1 MRGIN
6 KAIVAVMI
14 ALAVITFA
22 AAALVTIVPLRSSA
36 AGVVTSADPDSDIVT
51 YRGETYAAADFI
63 RSVARSEAS
72 VQSAS
77 VTQDDPIV
85 GMIPKEKFTTENSSL
100 EIGDEWGYYI
110 MTEKDTMDVDGDSY
124 LRSYVTT
131 FDISENRNSANG
143 TIDLSVSV
151 ESQDMYV
158 TVMGTS
164 CSARIPL
171 AEHDFNSYDIVNY
184 TRTGSSPLVVRYGEN
199 PRFYLRDMSFAM
211 SLYNENELNYGDSGY
226 MASDDLGSYF
236 VNLDYGYDGSV
247 WQKDGVD
254 AGSDVIEPIVDLV
267 IDIFLGQVLKI
278 EPLRTILEI
287 GGYIYDGIKIVNDIV
302 EAETEY
308 VVDENKEITCTAYSA
323 NRDDQIAHYGNLI
336 RSAAIT
342 VNAQEDK
349 QLWFGTGDHAEARFQ
364 IGHSAL
370 NDEADWYTRILKE
383 AAFSVVDKKDGSY
396 VASGVDTSTGYLRSP
411 VYKEL
416 SLGAEEQGYVLE
428 NGTDFF
434 TYTPEYDGRYVL
446 DITGGTGYNETN
458 ASVSVTD
465 ESGDIVSRQSGG
477 IYELET
483 DETYKIRV
491 SHSGTGARFGVSL
504 DAETLPSSL
513 TVGAGKTV
521 LVSLGYLD
529 GEVSTLSTGSNDV
542 VIGGIYRLSGGE
554 LDLLEEYGDTSSVT
568 YAWDSEQHGN
578 YYVTLENTSSSS
590 RTAQL
595 TMADIPSVSVGSDGS
610 AETTVTFDGEHYSY
624 IRFTDLP
631 AGNYTLVVENVNS
644 CNFNLLDE
652 SFNNLQYDQY
662 GYNILGFS
670 VGNAQQVYVMAMVT
684 NTNTTNITLNKTENA
699 YKWIV
704 DGEILN
710 GTAYTIGQGDSFEL
724 ALMINDE
731 ITDITYYI
739 SPTERS
745 RYSVTTGYNYISIAA
760 NSFVDGQS
768 FTVLAL
774 YDGIEH
780 YPFSLQVTP
789 TIKYPFEGITIDS
802 INNQNNITIK
812 WENVNNLDSFIL
824 TIPGTSFSTT
834 ITVSEYPDSKY
845 TIWGSRLPSKM
856 PIMTFAITTV
866 NYNWYN
872 VELRDYEKYPI
883 ETNLSYTFNYYYGG
897 GTGTQTNPYIISEGR
912 HFGNIGKLTG
922 SNIYYSLEN
931 DITVLALH
939 SNVDLHGIFEGN
951 ENKITWSYFWT
962 ASDVYEDNDPL
973 GNGGYAVPN
982 YQGLFGTNYG
992 IIKNLDVGVDFD
1004 GDPSF
1009 NFSIRQY
1016 LGGIAGRNI
1025 GTIQYC
1031 SISGDINS
1039 NMNKHV
1045 LGGIAGYNSGVV
1057 ANCYNTSC
1065 EIRGAYV
1072 IGGLVGYNVGSG
1084 TVSSGRV
1091 NRVDFTLHN
1100 APYWNSA
1107 DADINAIGGAV
1118 GINDGKVIS
1127 CHVGSDSYGGY
1138 LRFEDMDA
1146 QTRPY
1151 AGEVIGAQK
1160 RTGASMT
1167 NCVDSGMAILD
1178 SDLASAQRK
1187 NINKAGGGLIGNIY

>member
-1 MRGIN
+1 MKRT
-6 KAIVAVMI
+6 KAIAVTVMI

-22 AAALVTIVPLRSSA
+22 AAALVTVAPMRASA
-36 AGVVTSADPDSDIVT
+36 TGVLTAADPDSDIVT

-110 MTEKDTMDVDGDSY
+110 MTEKDAMDVDGDSY

-131 FDISENRNSANG
+131 FDISETRDSANG

-158 TVMGTS
+158 TLIGSS

-226 MASDDLGSYF
+226 MASADLGSYF

-254 AGSDVIEPIVDLV
+254 VGSDIIEPVADLL

-287 GGYIYDGIKIVNDIV
+287 GGYIYDGIKIVNNVI

-349 QLWFGTGDHAEARFQ
+349 QLWYGTGDHAEARFQ

-383 AAFSVVDKKDGSY
+383 AAFSVIDKKDGSY

-428 NGTDFF
+428 NVTDFF

-446 DITGGTGYNETN
+446 DITGGTGYNEAN

-477 IYELET
+477 IYELEA

-624 IRFTDLP
+624 IRFTNLP
-631 AGNYTLVVENVNS
+631 AGNYVVTVEDDAGTLFSVYDSSMDMIPSTYGSGIAFFSIDNQTIIYIAINSHFTGVYSCVLNSSETAYQWVIDENVCSENTIKIPQGDRVELSLLVNGEVYNGRYEVIGDKERYLVEVFNNQEIYVGSNS
-644 CNFNLLDE
+644 CADGGYITIIAQIILDDI
-652 SFNNLQYDQY
+652 FIPKL
-662 GYNILGFS
+662 
-670 VGNAQQVYVMAMVT
+670 MV
-684 NTNTTNITLNKTENA
+684 I
-699 YKWIV
+699 
-704 DGEILN
+704 
-710 GTAYTIGQGDSFEL
+710 
-724 ALMINDE
+724 
-731 ITDITYYI
+731 
-739 SPTERS
+739 
-745 RYSVTTGYNYISIAA
+745 
-760 NSFVDGQS
+760 
-768 FTVLAL
+768 
-774 YDGIEH
+774 
-780 YPFSLQVTP
+780 P
-789 TIKYPFEGITIDS
+789 TIKHPFEGITVDAISD
-802 INNQNNITIK
+802 QNYITIA

-834 ITVSEYPDSKY
+834 ITVAEYPDSKY
-845 TIWGSRLPSKM
+845 TIWANSMPSNM
-856 PIMTFAITTV
+856 PVVTFAITEV
-866 NYNWYN
+866 YYDWENADKSL
-872 VELRDYEKYPI
+872 V
-883 ETNLSYTFNYYYGG
+883 ETNLSYSFDYYFNGG
-897 GTGTQTNPYIISEGR
+897 NGTNAAPYEINDERQFKNITEMGTGSE
-912 HFGNIGKLTG
+912 FD
-922 SNIYYSLEN
+922 IYYNLTSDLDLGDTYMGLSAFYGTLYGNNHTIKWDSRYIADDSIATLHALFLEN
-931 DITVLALH
+931 RGRIERIYVEFNFRAPTK
-939 SNVDLHGIFEGN
+939 SN
-951 ENKITWSYFWT
+951 S
-962 ASDVYEDNDPL
+962 
-973 GNGGYAVPN
+973 
-982 YQGLFGTNYG
+982 
-992 IIKNLDVGVDFD
+992 IIKYV
-1004 GDPSF
+1004 
-1009 NFSIRQY
+1009 
-1016 LGGIAGRNI
+1016 GGIAAKNY
-1025 GTIQYC
+1025 GTIYYC
-1031 SISGDINS
+1031 NVSGSVIDTS
-1039 NMNKHV
+1039 VSRHV
-1045 LGGIAGYNSGVV
+1045 IGGVAAYNAGSGWIYGTNVMG
-1057 ANCYNTSC
+1057 TFT
-1065 EIRGAYV
+1065 GTYV
-1072 IGGLVGYNVGSG
+1072 IGGV
-1084 TVSSGRV
+1084 
-1091 NRVDFTLHN
+1091 
-1100 APYWNSA
+1100 A
-1107 DADINAIGGAV
+1107 
-1118 GINDGKVIS
+1118 GINDGQINS
-1127 CHVGSDSYGGY
+1127 CYANCTLTLDVTSNYSAGRAAVGQIAGVNNNYLYGCNVGSDNSGY
-1138 LRFEDMDA
+1138 KIYLDIPSSL
-1146 QTRPY
+1146 RPY
-1151 AGEVIGAQK
+1151 VGSIVGAQSTSATDP
-1160 RTGASMT
+1160 R
-1167 NCVDSGMAILD
+1167 NCKDVGIRISTSGL
-1178 SDLASAQRK
+1178 SSAQK
-1187 NINKAGGGLIGNIY
+1187 TNIEKLSNGDIGNEFSGINWG

>member
-1 MRGIN
+1 MKRT
-6 KAIVAVMI
+6 KAIAVTVMI

-22 AAALVTIVPLRSSA
+22 AAALVMTVPFRASA
-36 AGVVTSADPDSDIVT
+36 SGTVTAADPDSDIVT
-51 YRGETYAAADFI
+51 YRGEAYAAAEFI

-131 FDISENRNSANG
+131 FDISETRNSANG

-151 ESQDMYV
+151 ESQDMYI
-158 TVMGTS
+158 TLIGSS

-254 AGSDVIEPIVDLV
+254 VGSDIIEPVADLL

-287 GGYIYDGIKIVNDIV
+287 GGYIYDGIKIVNDVI

-323 NRDDQIAHYGNLI
+323 NRDDQIAHYGNVI

-349 QLWFGTGDHAEARFQ
+349 QLWYGTGDHAEARFQ

-383 AAFSVVDKKDGSY
+383 AAFSVVDIKDGSY

-428 NGTDFF
+428 NGKDFF

-446 DITGGTGYNETN
+446 DITGGAGYNETN

-465 ESGDIVSRQSGG
+465 ESGDIVSRQNGG
-477 IYELET
+477 IYELEA
-483 DETYKIRV
+483 DETYKIQV

-504 DAETLPSSL
+504 DAETLPSSIAI
-513 TVGAGKTV
+513 GAGKTV
-521 LVSLGYLD
+521 LVSLGYID
-529 GEVSTLSTGSNDV
+529 GEVSTLSTGSSDV
-542 VIGGIYRLSGGE
+542 VIDGIYRLSGGE
-554 LDLLEEYGDTSSVT
+554 LDLLEEYGDTSNVT

-578 YYVTLENTSSSS
+578 YYVTLKNTSSSS

-631 AGNYTLVVENVNS
+631 AGNYVVTVEDDAGTLFSVYDSSMDMIPSTYGSGIAFFSIDNQTIIYIAINSHFTGVYSCVLNSSETAYQWVIDENVCSENTIKIPQGDRVELSLLVNGEVYNGRYEVIGDKERYLVEVFNNQEIYVGSNS
-644 CNFNLLDE
+644 CADGGYITIIAQIILDDI
-652 SFNNLQYDQY
+652 FIPKL
-662 GYNILGFS
+662 
-670 VGNAQQVYVMAMVT
+670 MV
-684 NTNTTNITLNKTENA
+684 I
-699 YKWIV
+699 
-704 DGEILN
+704 
-710 GTAYTIGQGDSFEL
+710 
-724 ALMINDE
+724 
-731 ITDITYYI
+731 
-739 SPTERS
+739 
-745 RYSVTTGYNYISIAA
+745 
-760 NSFVDGQS
+760 
-768 FTVLAL
+768 
-774 YDGIEH
+774 
-780 YPFSLQVTP
+780 P
-789 TIKYPFEGITIDS
+789 TIKHPFEGITVDAISD
-802 INNQNNITIK
+802 QNYITIA

-834 ITVSEYPDSKY
+834 ITVAEYPDSKY
-845 TIWGSRLPSKM
+845 TIWANSMPSNM
-856 PIMTFAITTV
+856 PVVTFAIKEV
-866 NYNWYN
+866 YYNWAKVGKSLVN
-872 VELRDYEKYPI
+872 TDL
-883 ETNLSYTFNYYYGG
+883 TYTFDYYFGG
-897 GTGTQTNPYIISEGR
+897 GSGTYSDMYVIDNAR
-912 HFGNIGKLTG
+912 HFHNMGILTG
-922 SNIYYSLEN
+922 SNIYYSLSGN
-931 DITVLALH
+931 ITVPSHL
-939 SNVDLHGIFEGN
+939 SNIKFYGKFYGN
-951 ENKITWSYFWT
+951 SHTITWEFWWSYDDT
-962 ASDVYEDNDPL
+962 YEEDKY
-973 GNGGYAVPN
+973 GNGYYAVPP
-982 YQGLFGTNYG
+982 YQGLFAENSGTVRD
-992 IIKNLDVGVDFD
+992 LRVSVDLSAEPTFD
-1004 GDPSF
+1004 I
-1009 NFSIRQY
+1009 NKREY
-1016 LGGIAGRNI
+1016 AGGIVGHNSGSVI
-1025 GTIQYC
+1025 DC
-1031 SISGDINS
+1031 SVTGSIDS
-1039 NMNKHV
+1039 NMNRLV
-1045 LGGIAGYNSGVV
+1045 LGGIVGYNTGTVDGC
-1057 ANCYNTSC
+1057 NNLSC
-1065 EIRGAYV
+1065 TIRGAYV
-1072 IGGLVGYNVGSG
+1072 IGGLVGENDG
-1084 TVSSGRV
+1084 TVSDGRV

-1107 DADINAIGGAV
+1107 NADINAIGGIA
-1118 GINDGKVIS
+1118 GINDSRVTN
-1127 CHVGSDSYGGY
+1127 CHVGSDSDGGY

-1178 SDLASAQRK
+1178 SDLTSAQRK
-1187 NINKAGGGLIGNIY
+1187 NINKAGGGLIGNTY

>member
-1 MRGIN
+1 MKRT
-6 KAIVAVMI
+6 KAIAVTVMI

-63 RSVARSEAS
+63 RLVARSEAS
-72 VQSAS
+72 VQSAV

-131 FDISENRNSANG
+131 FDISENRDSANG

-184 TRTGSSPLVVRYGEN
+184 TRTGSSPLVVLYGEN

-226 MASDDLGSYF
+226 MASADLGSYF

-254 AGSDVIEPIVDLV
+254 VGSDIIEPVADLL

-287 GGYIYDGIKIVNDIV
+287 GGYIYDGIKIVNNVI

-323 NRDDQIAHYGNLI
+323 NRDDQISHYGNLI

-349 QLWFGTGDHAEARFQ
+349 QLWYGTGDHAEARFQ

-370 NDEADWYTRILKE
+370 NDEADRYTRILKE

-446 DITGGTGYNETN
+446 DITGGTGYNEEN

-465 ESGDIVSRQSGG
+465 ESEDIVSRQSGG

-513 TVGAGKTV
+513 TVGAGKAV
-521 LVSLGYLD
+521 LVSLGYMD

-542 VIGGIYRLSGGE
+542 VIDGIYRLSGGE
-554 LDLLEEYGDTSSVT
+554 LDLLEEYGDTSSIT

-578 YYVTLENTSSSS
+578 YYVTLKNTSSSS

-631 AGNYTLVVENVNS
+631 AGVNCTLVLDDVSSGSFIV
-644 CNFNLLDE
+644 LDE
-652 SFNNLQYDQY
+652 AFNSINYNLY
-662 GYNILGFS
+662 GGNMIGFS
-670 VGNAQQVYVMAMVT
+670 TSHHSELYIGIQVRSYSGSYS
-684 NTNTTNITLNKTENA
+684 ITLNTLEDTF
-699 YKWIV
+699 KWSI
-704 DGEILN
+704 N
-710 GTAYTIGQGDSFEL
+710 GTVTDSTSYYLAQGDSVNVQL
-724 ALMINDE
+724 LING
-731 ITDITYYI
+731 TN
-739 SPTERS
+739 SNAP
-745 RYSVTTGYNYISIAA
+745 ISI
-760 NSFVDGQS
+760 NSEDIKKYSIYVENNVISIPQNAIVDNES
-768 FTVLAL
+768 FTVYAL
-774 YDGIEH
+774 YDGMEN
-780 YPFSLQVTP
+780 YLFSLNIIP
-789 TIKYPFEGITIDS
+789 TIKYPFAGISTHTIDDVNCITIE
-802 INNQNNITIK
+802 
-812 WENVNNLDSFIL
+812 WEAVNNLDSFVV
-824 TIPGTSFSTT
+824 TIPGTSFSLT
-834 ITVSEYPDSKY
+834 IDASLYPNNEYRILATSM
-845 TIWGSRLPSKM
+845 PSKM
-856 PIMTFAITTV
+856 PVVTFAITEV
-866 NYNWYN
+866 YYDWENADKSL
-872 VELRDYEKYPI
+872 V
-883 ETNLSYTFNYYYGG
+883 ETNLSYSFDYYFNGG
-897 GTGTQTNPYIISEGR
+897 NGTNAAPYEINDERQFKNITEMGTGSE
-912 HFGNIGKLTG
+912 FD
-922 SNIYYSLEN
+922 IYYNLTSDLDLGDYYMGLSAFYGTLYGNNHTIKWDSRYIADDSIATLHALFLEN
-931 DITVLALH
+931 RGRIERIYVEFNFRAPTK
-939 SNVDLHGIFEGN
+939 SN
-951 ENKITWSYFWT
+951 S
-962 ASDVYEDNDPL
+962 
-973 GNGGYAVPN
+973 
-982 YQGLFGTNYG
+982 
-992 IIKNLDVGVDFD
+992 IIKYV
-1004 GDPSF
+1004 
-1009 NFSIRQY
+1009 
-1016 LGGIAGRNI
+1016 GGIAAKNY
-1025 GTIQYC
+1025 GTIYYC
-1031 SISGDINS
+1031 NVSGSVIDTS
-1039 NMNKHV
+1039 VSRHV
-1045 LGGIAGYNSGVV
+1045 IGGVAAYNAGSGWIYGTNVMG
-1057 ANCYNTSC
+1057 TFT
-1065 EIRGAYV
+1065 GTYV
-1072 IGGLVGYNVGSG
+1072 IGGV
-1084 TVSSGRV
+1084 
-1091 NRVDFTLHN
+1091 
-1100 APYWNSA
+1100 A
-1107 DADINAIGGAV
+1107 
-1118 GINDGKVIS
+1118 GINDGQINS
-1127 CHVGSDSYGGY
+1127 CYANCTLTLDVTSNYSAGRAAVGQIAGVNNNYLYGCNVGSDNSGY
-1138 LRFEDMDA
+1138 KIYLDIPSSL
-1146 QTRPY
+1146 RPY
-1151 AGEVIGAQK
+1151 VGSIVGAQSTSATDP
-1160 RTGASMT
+1160 R
-1167 NCVDSGMAILD
+1167 NCKDVGIRISTSGL
-1178 SDLASAQRK
+1178 SSAQK
-1187 NINKAGGGLIGNIY
+1187 TNIEKLSNGDIGNEFSGINWG

>member
-14 ALAVITFA
+14 ALAIITFA

-36 AGVVTSADPDSDIVT
+36 AGVVTSTDPDSDIVT
-51 YRGETYAAADFI
+51 YCGEAYAAADFI

-110 MTEKDTMDVDGDSY
+110 MTEKDAMDVDGDSY

-158 TVMGTS
+158 TLIGSS

-267 IDIFLGQVLKI
+267 IDIVLGQVLKI

-287 GGYIYDGIKIVNDIV
+287 GGYIYDGIKIVNDVI

-323 NRDDQIAHYGNLI
+323 NRDDQIAHYGNVI

-349 QLWFGTGDHAEARFQ
+349 QLWYGTGDHAEARFQ

-416 SLGAEEQGYVLE
+416 SLGTEEQGYVLE

-434 TYTPEYDGRYVL
+434 SYTPEYDGRYVL

-465 ESGDIVSRQSGG
+465 ESGDIVSRQNGG
-477 IYELET
+477 IYELEAE
-483 DETYKIRV
+483 ETYKIHV

-513 TVGAGKTV
+513 TIGAGKTV
-521 LVSLGYLD
+521 LVSLGYMD

-631 AGNYTLVVENVNS
+631 AGNYVVTVDGITGFNYIYYSNS
-644 CNFNLLDE
+644 YSQINGYASYFANIAISE
-652 SFNNLQYDQY
+652 SEY
-662 GYNILGFS
+662 ILGVRTTYS
-670 VGNAQQVYVMAMVT
+670 GNYNLTIQRKENAYQWVVNNTPTFDKQVYVAQGDNIKLEFMVNNT
-684 NTNTTNITLNKTENA
+684 IIHNANFKFQENVLYEFTYENSYLIIADNCYVDNDGFWVNTNF
-699 YKWIV
+699 
-704 DGEILN
+704 D
-710 GTAYTIGQGDSFEL
+710 
-724 ALMINDE
+724 
-731 ITDITYYI
+731 DI
-739 SPTERS
+739 
-745 RYSVTTGYNYISIAA
+745 YSIQI
-760 NSFVDGQS
+760 
-768 FTVLAL
+768 
-774 YDGIEH
+774 I
-780 YPFSLQVTP
+780 P
-789 TIKYPFEGITIDS
+789 TIKYPFAGISTHTIDDVDCITIE
-802 INNQNNITIK
+802 
-812 WENVNNLDSFIL
+812 WEAVNNLDSFVV
-824 TIPGTSFSTT
+824 TIPGTSFSLA
-834 ITVSEYPDSKY
+834 IDASLYPNNEYRILATSM
-845 TIWGSRLPSKM
+845 PSKM
-856 PIMTFAITTV
+856 PVVTFAITEV
-866 NYNWYN
+866 YYDWENADKSL
-872 VELRDYEKYPI
+872 V
-883 ETNLSYTFNYYYGG
+883 ETNLSYSFDYYFNGG
-897 GTGTQTNPYIISEGR
+897 NGTNAVPYEINDERQFKNITEMGTGSE
-912 HFGNIGKLTG
+912 FD
-922 SNIYYSLEN
+922 IYYNLTSDLDLGDTYMGLSAFYGTLYGNNHTITWESRYISDDSISTLHALFLEN
-931 DITVLALH
+931 RGRIERIYVEFNFRAPTK
-939 SNVDLHGIFEGN
+939 SN
-951 ENKITWSYFWT
+951 S
-962 ASDVYEDNDPL
+962 
-973 GNGGYAVPN
+973 
-982 YQGLFGTNYG
+982 
-992 IIKNLDVGVDFD
+992 IIKYV
-1004 GDPSF
+1004 
-1009 NFSIRQY
+1009 
-1016 LGGIAGRNI
+1016 GGIAAKNY
-1025 GTIQYC
+1025 GTIYYC
-1031 SISGDINS
+1031 NVSGSVIDTS
-1039 NMNKHV
+1039 VSRHV
-1045 LGGIAGYNSGVV
+1045 IGGVAAYNAGSGWIYGTNVMG
-1057 ANCYNTSC
+1057 TFT
-1065 EIRGAYV
+1065 GTYV
-1072 IGGLVGYNVGSG
+1072 IGGV
-1084 TVSSGRV
+1084 
-1091 NRVDFTLHN
+1091 
-1100 APYWNSA
+1100 A
-1107 DADINAIGGAV
+1107 
-1118 GINDGKVIS
+1118 GINDGQINS
-1127 CHVGSDSYGGY
+1127 CYANCTLTLDVTSNYSAGRAAVGQIAGVNNNYLYGCNVGSDNSGY
-1138 LRFEDMDA
+1138 KIYLDIPLSL
-1146 QTRPY
+1146 RPY
-1151 AGEVIGAQK
+1151 VGSIVGAQSTSATDP
-1160 RTGASMT
+1160 R
-1167 NCVDSGMAILD
+1167 NCKDVGIRISTSGL
-1178 SDLASAQRK
+1178 SSAQK
-1187 NINKAGGGLIGNIY
+1187 TNIEKLSNGDIGNEFSGINWG

>member
-1 MRGIN
+1 
-6 KAIVAVMI
+6 MI
-14 ALAVITFA
+14 
-22 AAALVTIVPLRSSA
+22 
-36 AGVVTSADPDSDIVT
+36 D
-51 YRGETYAAADFI
+51 
-63 RSVARSEAS
+63 
-72 VQSAS
+72 
-77 VTQDDPIV
+77 
-85 GMIPKEKFTTENSSL
+85 
-100 EIGDEWGYYI
+100 
-110 MTEKDTMDVDGDSY
+110 
-124 LRSYVTT
+124 
-131 FDISENRNSANG
+131 
-143 TIDLSVSV
+143 
-151 ESQDMYV
+151 
-158 TVMGTS
+158 
-164 CSARIPL
+164 
-171 AEHDFNSYDIVNY
+171 
-184 TRTGSSPLVVRYGEN
+184 
-199 PRFYLRDMSFAM
+199 
-211 SLYNENELNYGDSGY
+211 
-226 MASDDLGSYF
+226 
-236 VNLDYGYDGSV
+236 
-247 WQKDGVD
+247 
-254 AGSDVIEPIVDLV
+254 
-267 IDIFLGQVLKI
+267 
-278 EPLRTILEI
+278 
-287 GGYIYDGIKIVNDIV
+287 
-302 EAETEY
+302 
-308 VVDENKEITCTAYSA
+308 
-323 NRDDQIAHYGNLI
+323 
-336 RSAAIT
+336 
-342 VNAQEDK
+342 
-349 QLWFGTGDHAEARFQ
+349 
-364 IGHSAL
+364 
-370 NDEADWYTRILKE
+370 
-383 AAFSVVDKKDGSY
+383 
-396 VASGVDTSTGYLRSP
+396 
-411 VYKEL
+411 
-416 SLGAEEQGYVLE
+416 
-428 NGTDFF
+428 
-434 TYTPEYDGRYVL
+434 
-446 DITGGTGYNETN
+446 
-458 ASVSVTD
+458 
-465 ESGDIVSRQSGG
+465 
-477 IYELET
+477 
-483 DETYKIRV
+483 
-491 SHSGTGARFGVSL
+491 
-504 DAETLPSSL
+504 
-513 TVGAGKTV
+513 
-521 LVSLGYLD
+521 
-529 GEVSTLSTGSNDV
+529 
-542 VIGGIYRLSGGE
+542 GIYRLSGGE
-554 LDLLEEYGDTSSVT
+554 LDLLEEYGDTSNVT

-578 YYVTLENTSSSS
+578 YYVTLKNTSSSS

-631 AGNYTLVVENVNS
+631 AGNYIFDVEDAGSVDFRIWDENFDVIS
-644 CNFNLLDE
+644 CRDFGNFCTFSCTGMVLFQVKSQYTGAFTVSLTKGELEFAWTADGQIIE
-652 SFNNLQYDQY
+652 NN
-662 GYNILGFS
+662 
-670 VGNAQQVYVMAMVT
+670 
-684 NTNTTNITLNKTENA
+684 TLNIA
-699 YKWIV
+699 Q
-704 DGEILN
+704 GESVALDFLVN
-710 GTAYTIGQGDSFEL
+710 GQ
-724 ALMINDE
+724 
-731 ITDITYYI
+731 
-739 SPTERS
+739 
-745 RYSVTTGYNYISIAA
+745 SVYNYISPDDEEEFSIDFDTNTKILEIKSDCIA
-760 NSFVDGQS
+760 DGS
-768 FTVLAL
+768 HFEMRAFIEADLIEEIKIPDLTV
-774 YDGIEH
+774 I
-780 YPFSLQVTP
+780 P
-789 TIKYPFEGITIDS
+789 TIKYPFEGVTIDS

-872 VELRDYEKYPI
+872 VELRDYEKCSI

-897 GTGTQTNPYIISEGR
+897 GTGTQTDPYVILEGR

-992 IIKNLDVGVDFD
+992 IIKNLNVKVDFD

-1009 NFSIRQY
+1009 NFRIRQY
-1016 LGGIAGRNI
+1016 MGGIAGRNI

-1091 NRVDFTLHN
+1091 NYVDFTLHN
-1100 APYWNSA
+1100 ASYWNSA

-1127 CHVGSDSYGGY
+1127 CHVGSDSDGGY

-1178 SDLASAQRK
+1178 SDLTSAQRK
-1187 NINKAGGGLIGNIY
+1187 NINKAGGGLIGNTY

>member
-1 MRGIN
+1 MKRT
-6 KAIVAVMI
+6 KAIAVTVMI

-22 AAALVTIVPLRSSA
+22 AAALAMTVPFRASASGTVTA
-36 AGVVTSADPDSDIVT
+36 ADPDSDIVT
-51 YRGETYAAADFI
+51 YRGETYAAAEFI

-131 FDISENRNSANG
+131 FDISETRNSANG

-151 ESQDMYV
+151 ESQDMYI
-158 TVMGTS
+158 TLIGSS

-171 AEHDFNSYDIVNY
+171 AEHDFNSYKTMDY
-184 TRTGSSPLVVRYGEN
+184 SRTGSSPLVVRYGEN

-254 AGSDVIEPIVDLV
+254 VGSDIIEPVADLL

-287 GGYIYDGIKIVNDIV
+287 GGYIYDGIKIVNNVI

-349 QLWFGTGDHAEARFQ
+349 QLWYGTGDHAEARFQ

-446 DITGGTGYNETN
+446 DITGGTGYNEAN
-458 ASVSVTD
+458 SSVSVTD

-477 IYELET
+477 IYELESN
-483 DETYKIRV
+483 ETYKIHI

-554 LDLLEEYGDTSSVT
+554 LDLLEKYGDTSSIT

-578 YYVTLENTSSSS
+578 YYVTLKNTSSSS
-590 RTAQL
+590 RTAQI

-631 AGNYTLVVENVNS
+631 AGNYIFDVEDAGSASFRIYDEEFNNITYNNYGDFCSFTCSGAINIMVKISYSGMYHCVLTKGEVEYTWQADGKDIENNILYIKQGESVTLDFLVNGVSVESNMSIKGRFLKVFAVNFNVNTKK
-644 CNFNLLDE
+644 L
-652 SFNNLQYDQY
+652 
-662 GYNILGFS
+662 
-670 VGNAQQVYVMAMVT
+670 T
-684 NTNTTNITLNKTENA
+684 
-699 YKWIV
+699 
-704 DGEILN
+704 
-710 GTAYTIGQGDSFEL
+710 
-724 ALMINDE
+724 
-731 ITDITYYI
+731 I
-739 SPTERS
+739 SPDC
-745 RYSVTTGYNYISIAA
+745 YVNKDGFDVDVSIVNA
-760 NSFVDGQS
+760 VDDTRKP
-768 FTVLAL
+768 FLTV
-774 YDGIEH
+774 I
-780 YPFSLQVTP
+780 P
-789 TIKYPFEGITIDS
+789 TISDPFEGVTIDS

-824 TIPGTSFSTT
+824 TIPGTSFSTV
-834 ITVSEYPDSKY
+834 ITVAEYSDSKY
-845 TIWGSRLPSKM
+845 TIWANRLPSKM
-856 PIMTFAITTV
+856 PIITFAITTV

-872 VELRDYEKYPI
+872 VELEDDEKYPI
-883 ETNLSYTFNYYYGG
+883 ETNLSCTFNYYYGG
-897 GTGTQTNPYIISEGR
+897 GTGTQTDPYVISEGR

-992 IIKNLDVGVDFD
+992 IIKNLNVKVDFD

-1009 NFSIRQY
+1009 NFRIRQY
-1016 LGGIAGRNI
+1016 MGGIAGRNI

-1091 NRVDFTLHN
+1091 NHVDFTLHN
-1100 APYWNSA
+1100 ASYWNSA

-1127 CHVGSDSYGGY
+1127 CHVGSDSDGGY

-1146 QTRPY
+1146 QTRHMP
-1151 AGEVIGAQK
+1151 E
-1160 RTGASMT
+1160 RS
-1167 NCVDSGMAILD
+1167 
-1178 SDLASAQRK
+1178 
-1187 NINKAGGGLIGNIY
+1187 

>member
-1 MRGIN
+1 MKRT
-6 KAIVAVMI
+6 KAIAVTVMI

-22 AAALVTIVPLRSSA
+22 AAALVTVAPMRASA
-36 AGVVTSADPDSDIVT
+36 TGVLTAADPDSDIVT

-63 RSVARSEAS
+63 RLVARSEAS
-72 VQSAS
+72 VQSAV

-110 MTEKDTMDVDGDSY
+110 MTEKDAMDVDGDSY

-131 FDISENRNSANG
+131 FDISENRDSANG

-158 TVMGTS
+158 TLMGTS

-171 AEHDFNSYDIVNY
+171 AEHDFNMYKTMDYS
-184 TRTGSSPLVVRYGEN
+184 RTGSSPLVVRYGEN

-254 AGSDVIEPIVDLV
+254 VGSDIIEPALDLL

-287 GGYIYDGIKIVNDIV
+287 GGYIYDGIKIVNNVI

-308 VVDENKEITCTAYSA
+308 VVDETKEITCTAYSA

-349 QLWFGTGDHAEARFQ
+349 QLWYGTGDHAEARFQ

-370 NDEADWYTRILKE
+370 NDEADRYTRILKE
-383 AAFSVVDKKDGSY
+383 AAFSVIDKKNGSY

-446 DITGGTGYNETN
+446 DITGGTGYNEAN

-631 AGNYTLVVENVNS
+631 AGNYTLAVENVNS

-662 GYNILGFS
+662 GHNILGFS
-670 VGNAQQVYVMAMVT
+670 VGNVQQVYVMVRVT

-710 GTAYTIGQGDSFEL
+710 GTTYTIGQGDSFEL

-731 ITDITYYI
+731 IIDITYYI

-789 TIKYPFEGITIDS
+789 TIKYPFAGISTHTIDDVNCITIE
-802 INNQNNITIK
+802 
-812 WENVNNLDSFIL
+812 WEAVNNLDSFVV
-824 TIPGTSFSTT
+824 TIPGTSFSLT
-834 ITVSEYPDSKY
+834 IDASLYPNNEYRILATSM
-845 TIWGSRLPSKM
+845 PSKM
-856 PIMTFAITTV
+856 PVVTFAITEV
-866 NYNWYN
+866 YYDWENADKSL
-872 VELRDYEKYPI
+872 V
-883 ETNLSYTFNYYYGG
+883 ETNLSYSFDYYFNGG
-897 GTGTQTNPYIISEGR
+897 NGTNAAPYEINDERQFKNITEMGTGSE
-912 HFGNIGKLTG
+912 FD
-922 SNIYYSLEN
+922 IYYNLTSDLDLGDTYMGLSAFYGTLYGNNHTIKWDSRYIADDSIATLHALFLEN
-931 DITVLALH
+931 RGRIERIYVEFNFRAPTK
-939 SNVDLHGIFEGN
+939 SN
-951 ENKITWSYFWT
+951 S
-962 ASDVYEDNDPL
+962 
-973 GNGGYAVPN
+973 
-982 YQGLFGTNYG
+982 
-992 IIKNLDVGVDFD
+992 IIKYV
-1004 GDPSF
+1004 
-1009 NFSIRQY
+1009 
-1016 LGGIAGRNI
+1016 GGIAAKNY
-1025 GTIQYC
+1025 GTIYYC
-1031 SISGDINS
+1031 NVSGSVIDTS
-1039 NMNKHV
+1039 VSRHV
-1045 LGGIAGYNSGVV
+1045 IGGVAAYNAGSGWIYGTNVMG
-1057 ANCYNTSC
+1057 TFT
-1065 EIRGAYV
+1065 GTYV
-1072 IGGLVGYNVGSG
+1072 IGGV
-1084 TVSSGRV
+1084 
-1091 NRVDFTLHN
+1091 
-1100 APYWNSA
+1100 A
-1107 DADINAIGGAV
+1107 
-1118 GINDGKVIS
+1118 GINDGQINS
-1127 CHVGSDSYGGY
+1127 CYANCTLTLDVTSNYSAGRAAVGQIAGVNNNYLYGCNVGSDNSGY
-1138 LRFEDMDA
+1138 KIYLDIPSSL
-1146 QTRPY
+1146 RPY
-1151 AGEVIGAQK
+1151 VGSIVGAQSTSATDP
-1160 RTGASMT
+1160 R
-1167 NCVDSGMAILD
+1167 NCKDVGIRISTSGL
-1178 SDLASAQRK
+1178 SSAQK
-1187 NINKAGGGLIGNIY
+1187 TNIEKLSNGDIGNEFSGINWG